1 MANELAVKV
10 KVNLDSSG
18 KALDDQL
25 KNVEKYTTD
34 HPVKVAV
41 KIDKKS
47 LENSLRE
54 AFGKDAAN
62 SIKTNLKNAV
72 NVGELGKGVFD
83 NIIKGADELAEK
95 AQKAQK
101 ILSDMRKAQDNEK
114 YYSQQISGLGDTKD
128 RTNELDLWQRK
139 VADVRAEYE
148 NLFEDLKK
156 IDESKFFASDKYASL
171 GERIAEEKELY
182 EVRKQDAALMA
193 SQSAVNVTSK
203 FTSDEIKEEKAAI
216 EAVVD
221 AQKELTASRVRYNT
235 AVKSGNAD
243 NQKLYGDE
251 VTKNIADLQ
260 VAKDA
265 ADKLGVSWR
274 TDKEYLDAVHEGQVK
289 VTESANTLAAAQ
301 TKTFD
306 DSKATAIR
314 NIVAAINEEAEATA
328 KAYNAERTGN
338 TQNKS
343 LYENEANHANAK
355 QLQLLADYQAKYHES
370 ALQNVDVNNAL
381 ASSVLKTTTA
391 YNDLQAAQGKSVAK
405 DKVADI
411 REIVDAINAETD
423 ATLKS
428 IEAEKQG
435 NTANKALY
443 DAEATKANLEQ
454 TKLMQR
460 YIIKYNES
468 AKQTVEVNEA
478 IADGVKKISVATNQ
492 VDFEK
497 EKAAIKSLTDAVK
510 AQTDAQIAYDKAKLS
525 GKTETTNAKY
535 SDLQDAKAKT
545 DAARQAAD
553 QLGISWLKNK
563 EYIDAVN
570 ESQRKYNS
578 EMNNFNASAIDK
590 QRIADLNQIVK
601 LINEEADANVK
612 AEKARQSGNKNSA
625 TDAEQNSIKAS
636 NEAVQLMAD
645 YQKKY
650 QQSAMQTKEV
660 NDAVTAGLEKM
671 KTAQAGVADAQAK
684 ANSVADAKAEKE
696 ALDAVISALE
706 RRNKL
711 VVQKNNELKSGKAE
725 NANRIQSLIDDANKD
740 LKVAIQ
746 NANALGVA
754 FRQDEQYIKAVN
766 EGLVKVANSEQDVR
780 RAQSNSS
787 FKEKEADAKAAAEAI
802 NAYADAN
809 KKLIDAQRTG
819 DERNESFYT
828 TDAAQK
834 QIAAQ
839 KLIDQYEQKYG
850 ESVTDNVTILK
861 ALQSAFEKNTVA
873 QNKYVNSVDEANKA
887 NTLAKASMD
896 NYINSANTSIRNLT
910 ENYGKF
916 GISMTDVTAK
926 YQALEI
932 AVNNAVNNG
941 NEATYLKEVT
951 QCYKELGTA
960 IAAATAE
967 GQRYNNRLNNKK
979 GFDNISA
986 ELDRF
991 VNKNPNLSSNGD
1003 LWKQIRYLDTAVKNY
1018 SGTLEENQAAMAHV
1032 KAQAEALGLT
1042 TETLGQKFTRLWKEH
1057 AQTAAVMAGLHLV
1070 QQGMRQVYQSVVEVD
1085 TAMTELK
1092 KVTDE
1097 TDASYANFTKR
1108 AAQQSRELGASISDY
1123 IKTTADWAR
1132 LGYNLPDA
1140 EELARVSSLYANVG
1154 DGIESASQASEYL
1167 ISTLKGFDLAAS
1179 DAERVVDI
1187 INQVANTEP
1196 VSAQD
1201 LSEIM
1206 KRSSAALDAA
1216 NTSFEKTVALGTAM
1230 NSVLQDSATTGTAL
1244 KTLSMYLRATKT
1256 ELEASGEDATYC
1268 ASSMSKLRDSILGL
1282 TKGQVDIQLD
1292 ED

>member
-10 KVNLDSSG
+10 KVNLDATQDALKTQFG
-18 KALDDQL
+18 KVQKYADD
-25 KNVEKYTTD
+25 N
-34 HPVKVAV
+34 PIKVALKV
-41 KIDKKS
+41 DKKS
-47 LENSLRE
+47 LESSLRE

-62 SIKTNLKNAV
+62 SIKKNLKNAV
-72 NVGELGKGVFD
+72 DIGDVGKNAFKSATQSLDSLLSKEDELKGKVRELNNLLSQEKYITEQIGKVSGNENKLNELSVWQKRLDEIQSQQKAVFD
-83 NIIKGADELAEK
+83 SVDKVDIGAFDEL
-95 AQKAQK
+95 
-101 ILSDMRKAQDNEK
+101 LVNDRKYLQ
-114 YYSQQISGLGDTKD
+114 LTKEI
-128 RTNELDLWQRK
+128 TE
-139 VADVRAEYE
+139 A
-148 NLFEDLKK
+148 
-156 IDESKFFASDKYASL
+156 
-171 GERIAEEKELY
+171 KELQTA
-182 EVRKQDAALMA
+182 RLKDAAAA
-193 SQSAVNVTSK
+193 SAKMDITKSAKDDVASERAAVDQVITALEKRNSLQVQYYN
-203 FTSDEIKEEKAAI
+203 EIKAGR
-216 EAVVD
+216 
-221 AQKELTASRVRYNT
+221 T
-235 AVKSGNAD
+235 GNAD
-243 NQKLYGDE
+243 EIDKSVKRANQELSNAIDSARAFGVNLTD
-251 VTKNIADLQ
+251 
-260 VAKDA
+260 
-265 ADKLGVSWR
+265 DKRYMEAFASGA
-274 TDKEYLDAVHEGQVK
+274 EK
-289 VTESANTLAAAQ
+289 VTVAQ
-301 TKTFD
+301 
-306 DSKATAIR
+306 
-314 NIVAAINEEAEATA
+314 
-328 KAYNAERTGN
+328 
-338 TQNKS
+338 
-343 LYENEANHANAK
+343 
-355 QLQLLADYQAKYHES
+355 
-370 ALQNVDVNNAL
+370 NN
-381 ASSVLKTTTA
+381 
-391 YNDLQAAQGKSVAK
+391 
-405 DKVADI
+405 
-411 REIVDAINAETD
+411 
-423 ATLKS
+423 
-428 IEAEKQG
+428 
-435 NTANKALY
+435 ANKAL
-443 DAEATKANLEQ
+443 N
-454 TKLMQR
+454 
-460 YIIKYNES
+460 NS
-468 AKQTVEVNEA
+468 
-478 IADGVKKISVATNQ
+478 
-492 VDFEK
+492 
-497 EKAAIKSLTDAVK
+497 AIK
-510 AQTDAQIAYDKAKLS
+510 
-525 GKTETTNAKY
+525 E
-535 SDLQDAKAKT
+535 
-545 DAARQAAD
+545 QAAD
-553 QLGISWLKNK
+553 
-563 EYIDAVN
+563 
-570 ESQRKYNS
+570 
-578 EMNNFNASAIDK
+578 
-590 QRIADLNQIVK
+590 
-601 LINEEADANVK
+601 
-612 AEKARQSGNKNSA
+612 
-625 TDAEQNSIKAS
+625 
-636 NEAVQLMAD
+636 
-645 YQKKY
+645 
-650 QQSAMQTKEV
+650 
-660 NDAVTAGLEKM
+660 
-671 KTAQAGVADAQAK
+671 
-684 ANSVADAKAEKE
+684 
-696 ALDAVISALE
+696 
-706 RRNKL
+706 
-711 VVQKNNELKSGKAE
+711 
-725 NANRIQSLIDDANKD
+725 IQSVVD
-740 LKVAIQ
+740 
-746 NANALGVA
+746 
-754 FRQDEQYIKAVN
+754 
-766 EGLVKVANSEQDVR
+766 S
-780 RAQSNSS
+780 
-787 FKEKEADAKAAAEAI
+787 I
-802 NAYADAN
+802 NAYSDAN

-926 YQALEI
+926 YQALET

-986 ELDRF
+986 ELDKF

-1003 LWKQIRYLDTAVKNY
+1003 LWKQIRDLDTAVKNY

-1057 AQTAAVMAGLHLV
+1057 FQTAAVMAGLHLV
-1070 QQGMRQVYQSVVEVD
+1070 QQGMQQVYQSVVEVD
-1085 TAMTELK
+1085 TSMTELK

-1123 IKTTADWAR
+1123 IQTTADWAR

-1256 ELEASGEDATYC
+1256 ELEDSGEDATYC

-1292 ED
+1292 KDTYKDVYDIMQEISRVYDQLTDKDQAALLNLLGGKRNANAIQALIKQFKIAEDTLAQTENAAGSAMRENETYLDSIQGKMSQMSSAFQKLSGDLLDSDLVKGIVDIGTAVIDLTDDVVNLTGVLPALAGVLSSAFAVGGPKLTGSIDNVPTNTLMVTWNEQAA